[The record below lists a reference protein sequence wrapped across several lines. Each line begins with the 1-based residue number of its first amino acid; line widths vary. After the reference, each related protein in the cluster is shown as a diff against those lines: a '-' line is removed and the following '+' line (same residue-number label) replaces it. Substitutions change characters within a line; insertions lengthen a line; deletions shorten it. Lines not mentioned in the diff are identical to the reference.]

1 MPASAVTR
9 IAIAEDQL
17 LLRKAMVELLDME
30 EDFRIVF
37 EAQNGTELVRYL
49 VHGEVDLVL
58 TDLEMP
64 GMDGFEVIQRL
75 SEQSPN
81 LPVVVLSS
89 HEKEEMI
96 LDTIQAGAKGYLLK
110 NSEPDE
116 VKDAL
121 RKVLQQ
127 GFYFKEDISQLL
139 LRGMVKQRA
148 SAHSAPNTAIL
159 TKREQEV
166 LLLIC
171 QEKTNQEIADEL
183 FLSPRT
189 VESYR
194 KNMIKKVGAKNTV
207 GLVLYA
213 VKAGWVEA

>member
-1 MPASAVTR
+1 MSTPAVTR

-17 LLRKAMVELLDME
+17 LLRKAMVELLEME
-30 EDFRIVF
+30 ADFQIVF
-37 EAQNGTELVRYL
+37 EATTGTELLRFL
-49 VHGEVDLVL
+49 EHGEADLVL

-64 GMDGFEVIQRL
+64 GMNGIDVIQQL
-75 SEQSPN
+75 SEQAPN

-110 NSEPDE
+110 NSDPDE

-121 RKVLQQ
+121 RKVLRQ

-139 LRGMVKQRA
+139 LRGMVQQRA
-148 SAHSAPNTAIL
+148 TAHSAPNTAIL

-166 LLLIC
+166 LHFIC
-171 QEKTNQEIADEL
+171 QEKTNQEIADQL

-194 KNMIKKVGAKNTV
+194 KNMIQKVGAKNTV

-213 VKAGWVEA
+213 VKAGWVEV